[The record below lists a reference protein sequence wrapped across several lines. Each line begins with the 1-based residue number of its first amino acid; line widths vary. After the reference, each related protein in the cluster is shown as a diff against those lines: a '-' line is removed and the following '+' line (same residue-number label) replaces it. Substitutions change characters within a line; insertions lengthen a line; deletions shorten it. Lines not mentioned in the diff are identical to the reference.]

1 VTSEPRTTASS
12 YRSAG
17 WAAIASGVIGL
28 AAYGCLLSAVLTRDS
43 WFLSRY
49 VYLMFKANQVG
60 FILQLLL
67 LIPAAA
73 GLQKLS
79 QQQSPGI
86 SRAALN
92 AGIGALALAVVSLL
106 LGIVS
111 ILPEGYSFTTLGMV
125 GVWLIIV
132 NWRLSRV
139 MPRWLR
145 WLGMTV
151 GLGVLIFG
159 SYAPIYAMFVDSVIF
174 RIPAVDLATYPEPP
188 MNFANTILH
197 HYVIWIGSIMGLL
210 PLPIWTLLVG
220 RRLLRE
226 GALEHKS
233 RQNSR

>member
-1 VTSEPRTTASS
+1 
-12 YRSAG
+12 
-17 WAAIASGVIGL
+17 
-28 AAYGCLLSAVLTRDS
+28 
-43 WFLSRY
+43 
-49 VYLMFKANQVG
+49 MFKANQVG

-125 GVWLIIV
+125 GVWLIVV
-132 NWRLSRV
+132 NWRLSGV
-139 MPRWLR
+139 MPRWFR
-145 WLGMTV
+145 WLGTTA
-151 GLGVLIFG
+151 LGVLIFG

-197 HYVIWIGSIMGLL
+197 HYVIWIGSITGLL

>member
-1 VTSEPRTTASS
+1 MILPTFATTTPSH
-12 YRSAG
+12 RSAG

-79 QQQSPGI
+79 QQKSPGI
-86 SRAALN
+86 NRATLN
-92 AGIGALALAVVSLL
+92 VGIGALALAVVSLL

-111 ILPEGYSFTTLGMV
+111 ILPEGYFFTTLGMV
-125 GVWLIIV
+125 GVWLIVV
-132 NWRLSRV
+132 NWRLSRGNIRRI
-139 MPRWLR
+139 RWF
-145 WLGMTV
+145 GMTV
-151 GLGVLIFG
+151 GVGVLIFG
-159 SYAPIYAMFVDSVIF
+159 SYAPIYAIFVDLVIF

-220 RRLLRE
+220 RRLLRD
-226 GALEHKS
+226 GG
-233 RQNSR
+233 RP